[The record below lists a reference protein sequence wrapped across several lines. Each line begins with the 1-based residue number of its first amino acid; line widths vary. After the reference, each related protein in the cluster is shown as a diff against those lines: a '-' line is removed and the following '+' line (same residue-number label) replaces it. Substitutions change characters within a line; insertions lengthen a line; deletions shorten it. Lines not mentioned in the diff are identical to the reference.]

1 MEITND
7 VFSHQEEK
15 ENFMNKK
22 ERSSRV
28 NFFVNNGRDQ
38 TNKTVTKLT
47 NIFFEE
53 KEQKR
58 AFSRQ
63 SRLNSKDENL

>member
-15 ENFMNKK
+15 DNFMNKK

-47 NIFFEE
+47 SILFEE
-53 KEQKR
+53 QEQKR

>member
-1 MEITND
+1 
-7 VFSHQEEK
+7 
-15 ENFMNKK
+15 MNKK

-47 NIFFEE
+47 SILFEE
-53 KEQKR
+53 QE
-58 AFSRQ
+58 
-63 SRLNSKDENL
+63 

>member
-47 NIFFEE
+47 NILFEE